1 MEPSPSPDRYHIPKC
16 CIWACV
22 QRVWLWCCDAV
33 VGIGSGLE
41 RCIADGQC
49 RCRSGWL
56 AGADR
61 MMPVVG
67 ERALEFDA
75 RGCLQTGDSKLDV
88 VMDESS
94 WACSIP
100 FVR

>member
-1 MEPSPSPDRYHIPKC
+1 MCGCRPVLG
-16 CIWACV
+16 CV
-22 QRVWLWCCDAV
+22 FGGALC
-33 VGIGSGLE
+33 VGGTRLSASGLE

-67 ERALEFDA
+67 ERALELDT

-100 FVR
+100 FVRWRFWRGVGVW

>member
-1 MEPSPSPDRYHIPKC
+1 
-16 CIWACV
+16 
-22 QRVWLWCCDAV
+22 
-33 VGIGSGLE
+33 
-41 RCIADGQC
+41 
-49 RCRSGWL
+49 
-56 AGADR
+56 
-61 MMPVVG
+61 MMPAVG

-94 WACSIP
+94 RACSIP